1 MDIPSRRMMH
11 VVDRKPGGGAEDKEL
26 KLLNAPATLLVRNN
40 EVAAVVVTDHND
52 GSGNL
57 RT

>member
-1 MDIPSRRMMH
+1 MMH
-11 VVDRKPGGGAEDKEL
+11 VVDPKPGGGAEDKEL
-26 KLLNAPATLLVRNN
+26 KLLNAPATLLVRSN